1 MVDERTSANQE
12 RGQYRESTTS
22 MFAARMRDA
31 DRAQRQR
38 GGACGAPRDAPG
50 GPIRRTAAAIDQCQL
65 YGFARGTW
73 DYAACRIDVRHYWT
87 TGPCG
92 SPSFAALHRGYCH
105 LNLPPFI

>member
-1 MVDERTSANQE
+1 MLIGHNASAADLAAH
-12 RGQYRESTTS
+12 RATHRAVHP
-22 MFAARMRDA
+22 AAR
-31 DRAQRQR
+31 
-38 GGACGAPRDAPG
+38 
-50 GPIRRTAAAIDQCQL
+50 AAAIDQCQL

-73 DYAACRIDVRHYWT
+73 DYAACRMDVRHYWT